1 MEGITPEVLLVLDP
15 ASSTGY
21 CLCKITANTAS
32 IYEYGFID
40 VDLKSEYQGDHCI
53 DLMVK
58 LDALIDLHRVTHI
71 AIEDYFFSK
80 RFAKGSNVNAAF
92 RTAIH
97 ILARAKGIPYTIL
110 NITSWKIYVAGRSTP
125 TKEQKKR
132 WGADPAKKLYIQQA
146 LWERH
151 HFKFPNHS
159 ISPKTNKPIQF
170 RFDIVDACGQ
180 AVFFCGMIRRIP
192 PENITLEVEPPK
204 DIEFKK
210 PSKKIFVYPTGNE
223 PVKIEFAKEKNP
235 RKRRTKSIKQIRETT
250 IQKKAVRVQ
259 KSKGQKCQTKSL
271 SKSSRGSKVYQENL

>member
-132 WGADPAKKLYIQQA
+132 W
-146 LWERH
+146 
-151 HFKFPNHS
+151 
-159 ISPKTNKPIQF
+159 
-170 RFDIVDACGQ
+170 V
-180 AVFFCGMIRRIP
+180 
-192 PENITLEVEPPK
+192 
-204 DIEFKK
+204 
-210 PSKKIFVYPTGNE
+210 
-223 PVKIEFAKEKNP
+223 
-235 RKRRTKSIKQIRETT
+235 QIRQRSYISNKHCGKGIILNFQT
-250 IQKKAVRVQ
+250 IPSHPRPTNRYNSDLILWMHAVKR
-259 KSKGQKCQTKSL
+259 
-271 SKSSRGSKVYQENL
+271 YFFAA